1 MQCIGQWREGSH
13 HYLIAK
19 VQHRL
24 TASFEDSYRCFAFE
38 KIKGTGGATAGYK
51 VAQGGDATCSGVS
64 SPTEGA
70 RTLIFTKG
78 EANFCHIFVK

>member
-38 KIKGTGGATAGYK
+38 KIKGVGGATAGYK
-51 VAQGGDATCSGVS
+51 VAQSGDATCSGVS